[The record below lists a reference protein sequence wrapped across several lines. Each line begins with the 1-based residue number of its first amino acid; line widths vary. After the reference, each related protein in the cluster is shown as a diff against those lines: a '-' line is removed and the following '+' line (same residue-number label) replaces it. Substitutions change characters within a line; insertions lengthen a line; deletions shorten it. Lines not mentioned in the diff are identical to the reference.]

1 MYIHIYIYIYIHT
14 YYIYIHIYIYIYIY
28 IYSTSFKLSTLS
40 TKVLIVTNRV
50 KIFVEGIINNNQL
63 SLHGV
68 SRVLPNLQM
77 AVQYYFTCKNKMKTH
92 GS

>member
-1 MYIHIYIYIYIHT
+1 MYIHIYRYILTHIYIYIYIT
-14 YYIYIHIYIYIYIY
+14 R
-28 IYSTSFKLSTLS
+28 FKLSTLS
-40 TKVLIVTNRV
+40 TKVLSVTKRV

-77 AVQYYFTCKNKMKTH
+77 AVQYYFTCKNKMETY